1 MCEKISGYKTFAHIF
16 VCHSTRL
23 SEAGFILST
32 AWHLHHSVSDEASHN
47 SNYILLADQPKSR
60 VAAKTP
66 LLTRVRVARQKGSGG
81 ILSARSAISLSNDP
95 PPYAANRTS
104 VVGTFDA
111 VRRDKERMTAN
122 GH

>member
-1 MCEKISGYKTFAHIF
+1 MCEKISGYKTFAHII

-32 AWHLHHSVSDEASHN
+32 AWHLHRSIADEASHD
-47 SNYILLADQPKSR
+47 SNYILLVDQPKSR
-60 VAAKTP
+60 AAAKTP
-66 LLTRVRVARQKGSGG
+66 LLTRVGVARQNGSGG
-81 ILSARSAISLSNDP
+81 IASARSAISLSNDP
-95 PPYAANRTS
+95 PPYSANRAS
-104 VVGTFDA
+104 GSRTFDA